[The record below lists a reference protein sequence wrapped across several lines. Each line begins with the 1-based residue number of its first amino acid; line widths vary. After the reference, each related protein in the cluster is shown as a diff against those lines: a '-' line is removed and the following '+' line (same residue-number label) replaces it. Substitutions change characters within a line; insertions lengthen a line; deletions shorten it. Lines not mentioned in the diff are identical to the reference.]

1 MNKKIAQ
8 ENTNDLIQL
17 IERKKSSENIKNNS
31 NIKIV
36 KLKFKKKEDIKT
48 SNKNEFNNE
57 NIVTI
62 LRIRPQNMREKK
74 YSNIKIIK
82 IESSSCMKL
91 ISPIEYNYF
100 LEGTKFINEDRGLE
114 VTKTEEYYYQFDQI
128 FDYYSQQSQVYE
140 YSAKY
145 LVKNIFEGFNS
156 TIFAYGSIGSG
167 KSYTMFGTND
177 KHGIIIRVINQIL
190 NIMKNKGLNT
200 NYDLQ
205 ISFFKIYNETII
217 DLLSDDK
224 GIKVVDNSQMI
235 INQEEIKNKFNL
247 KNNSGNS
254 NKSFFME
261 ITKKIISTPEEVYQ
275 ILTSSIKDKKKAIP
289 GKNNSSRAHY
299 IVEINIVNKQNQ
311 NPEKLIPTNFGK
323 FILADLAGFEKVTK
337 IKPNTDN
344 FYINKSLFALSNC
357 INGLINHHNR
367 NYIPWRDSK
376 LTMIL
381 KDHLSGNAK
390 IVMIANISPSFLAIE
405 ETFNTL
411 NFAKKIQQ
419 VKTNAQRNVE
429 TQPVHIDKFDSIIT
443 SLKDQIINV
452 KKEINKNEICN
463 NSRISIYGK
472 KKEEIEEEDEAKGTE
487 YLQKLIEA
495 IKSHFNKEIELCKEI
510 NNIEFNISTINKQNY
525 FNQVNNKTNKNT
537 IKKEVSK
544 LNDYQLSI
552 NSLYSKRHQLIQKRK
567 NIQAMITKE
576 SKKDINLGKYL
587 MYVYRYY
594 INLINQLQ
602 NKNRQNK
609 LEVDTIRKNEQ
620 ISNLNKQIKI
630 RDVFLQDMME
640 KIGKPNNSFNL
651 GRIKPL
657 EEISLDPCLD
667 THTIKRQDSLN
678 NFMSN
683 IALFSEKKM
692 SRNISMPS
700 LKNRSN
706 NFRKIYKINNT
717 NNKLLP
723 RLKRCLFL
731 NSFKKK
737 NDSSIFKKR
746 IPSGFILKNR
756 GGGNNFRYNLWDQ
769 YQKYYNIYH
778 VSNNYHVGN
787 FKAGNPDYLK
797 NKNKN
802 MHNKE
807 IQSRHISKDFP
818 SYYEKKVKTILNK
831 NYISRYNNSPYSLE
845 NI

>member
-1 MNKKIAQ
+1 
-8 ENTNDLIQL
+8 
-17 IERKKSSENIKNNS
+17 
-31 NIKIV
+31 
-36 KLKFKKKEDIKT
+36 
-48 SNKNEFNNE
+48 
-57 NIVTI
+57 
-62 LRIRPQNMREKK
+62 
-74 YSNIKIIK
+74 
-82 IESSSCMKL
+82 
-91 ISPIEYNYF
+91 
-100 LEGTKFINEDRGLE
+100 
-114 VTKTEEYYYQFDQI
+114 
-128 FDYYSQQSQVYE
+128 
-140 YSAKY
+140 
-145 LVKNIFEGFNS
+145 
-156 TIFAYGSIGSG
+156 
-167 KSYTMFGTND
+167 
-177 KHGIIIRVINQIL
+177 
-190 NIMKNKGLNT
+190 
-200 NYDLQ
+200 
-205 ISFFKIYNETII
+205 
-217 DLLSDDK
+217 
-224 GIKVVDNSQMI
+224 
-235 INQEEIKNKFNL
+235 
-247 KNNSGNS
+247 
-254 NKSFFME
+254 ME

-275 ILTSSIKDKKKAIP
+275 ILTSSIKDKKKTIA

-299 IVEINIVNKQNQ
+299 IVEINIVNKQSQ
-311 NPEKLIPTNFGK
+311 NPEKKRQSNFGK

-390 IVMIANISPSFLAIE
+390 IVMIANISPSLLAIE

-419 VKTNAQRNVE
+419 VKTNAQKNVE
-429 TQPVHIDKFDSIIT
+429 TQPIHIDKFDSIIT

-452 KKEINKNEICN
+452 KKEINKNEVCN
-463 NSRISIYGK
+463 NSMFSLYGK
-472 KKEEIEEEDEAKGTE
+472 KRDEIEEDEETKGNA
-487 YLQKLIEA
+487 YLQKFIEE

-609 LEVDTIRKNEQ
+609 LEVDTIRKNDQ

-802 MHNKE
+802 KNMHNKE

-831 NYISRYNNSPYSLE
+831 NYISRYNNSPYNLE